1 MNALPSAK
9 VRLVRLLLL
18 LFAVLLV
25 ATLYP
30 TPLLPGRLLLAGDG
44 TTRTLA
50 STRVGL
56 TRLAA
61 YWETPAVAQSTVRAD
76 IHEPLDVQLY
86 LTAQVTFDLVLGFD
100 NAANAYYFIFGQVF
114 DPGIRINIG
123 LLEDH
128 AGAGGANTVDVRQ
141 RSLHALISGK
151 INPCDSSHTSTLP
164 LLVLGVHGANDVN
177 LAVTPHDLALVTH
190 RFYGSPYLHLDSY
203 FR

>member
-9 VRLVRLLLL
+9 VRLVRFLLL

-30 TPLLPGRLLLAGDG
+30 NPLLLGRLLLAGDG
-44 TTRTLA
+44 ATRTLA

-56 TRLAA
+56 ARLATDGEA
-61 YWETPAVAQSTVRAD
+61 PAVAQATVGTD
-76 IHEPLDVQLY
+76 IHEPHDVQLDF
-86 LTAQVTFDLVLGFD
+86 TAKVAFDLVLGLD
-100 NAANAYYFIFGQVF
+100 NAADAYYFILGKVL
-114 DPGIRINIG
+114 DPGIRVHVC
-123 LLEDH
+123 LFEDH
-128 AGAGGANTVDVRQ
+128 ARAGGAHAVDVRQ
-141 RSLHALISGK
+141 RSLDALLTGK
-151 INPCDSSHTSTLP
+151 IDPCDSSHTSTLP